1 MVVPAPPRRS
11 REILP
16 VTLTKDGR
24 LADRVQL
31 ERVAKAAGSATDC
44 FLFCQGWLD
53 DQAEAHEK
61 SVRFFALLDGVLAP
75 LRERIVP
82 LRLGLHWP
90 SKPFA
95 DGPLTRDARATG
107 LWPELE
113 HRFAARSPDAQAAL
127 TLHCSGTSVGW
138 KSRGAPRRRRSWTRS
153 YGS

>member
-31 ERVAKAAGSATDC
+31 ERVAKAVGSATDC
-44 FLFCQGWLD
+44 FLFCHGWLD
-53 DQAEAHEK
+53 DETEAHQQ
-61 SVRFFALLDGVLAP
+61 SARFLALIDGVLAP

-95 DGPLTRDARATG
+95 TGPLTTDAWATG

-113 HRFAARSPDAQAAL
+113 RRFAPARCRAPINRAAWPA
-127 TLHCSGTSVGW
+127 CRPS
-138 KSRGAPRRRRSWTRS
+138 RRR
-153 YGS
+153 